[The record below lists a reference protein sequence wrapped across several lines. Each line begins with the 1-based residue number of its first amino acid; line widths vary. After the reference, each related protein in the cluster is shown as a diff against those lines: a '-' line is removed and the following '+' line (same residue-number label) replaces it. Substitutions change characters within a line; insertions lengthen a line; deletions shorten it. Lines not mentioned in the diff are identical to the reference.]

1 MPSEYHLSHL
11 DEWLGVQNPESSVTA
26 STEPSKALTTNE
38 LAPVKTA
45 QNELRLQSESDF
57 SLRGKNN
64 IKNKYI
70 ENGLSPCNS
79 VTGGSAGR
87 IVPPDEVLASAE
99 LARQRNRRDRDL
111 IALMHPSNVIEW
123 TWIEHADGTWTAHH
137 SIIFEEAV

>member
-11 DEWLGVQNPESSVTA
+11 DEWLGVQNPKSSVTA
-26 STEPSKALTTNE
+26 TSEPSKPLTTNE

-45 QNELRLQSESDF
+45 ENDLRLQTQSDF

-64 IKNKYI
+64 INNKYI
-70 ENGLSPCNS
+70 ENGLSLCNS
-79 VTGGSAGR
+79 VTGDSAGR
-87 IVPPDEVLASAE
+87 IVPPDEVLASAD

-123 TWIEHADGTWTAHH
+123 TWIEHADGRWSAHH
-137 SIIFEEAV
+137 SITFEEAV

>member
-1 MPSEYHLSHL
+1 MHSNYDISTL
-11 DEWLGVQNPESSVTA
+11 DQWLGVQNTKGSVTA
-26 STEPSKALTTNE
+26 TSEPGKPLTTNE
-38 LAPVKTA
+38 LAPVKPA
-45 QNELRLQSESDF
+45 ENSLWLQGESDF

-64 IKNKYI
+64 INNKYV
-70 ENGLSPCNS
+70 ENDFSPRNP

-87 IVPPDEVLASAE
+87 IVPHDEVLASAE

-111 IALMHPSNVIEW
+111 IALMHASNVNDW

>member
-1 MPSEYHLSHL
+1 MTSNYDISTL
-11 DEWLGVQNPESSVTA
+11 DQWLGVEDQQSSVTTL
-26 STEPSKALTTNE
+26 SEPSKPLTTNE

-45 QNELRLQSESDF
+45 ENGFRLQGESDF

-64 IKNKYI
+64 INNKYK
-70 ENGLSPCNS
+70 ENGFSPCNP
-79 VTGGSAGR
+79 VTGDSAGR
-87 IVPPDEVLASAE
+87 IVPLDEVLASAD

-111 IALMHPSNVIEW
+111 IALMYPSNVIEW

>member
-1 MPSEYHLSHL
+1 MSSEYDITTL
-11 DEWLGVQNPESSVTA
+11 DEWLGVQNPKSSVTA
-26 STEPSKALTTNE
+26 ASEPSNPLTTNE

-45 QNELRLQSESDF
+45 ENDLRLQSESDF
-57 SLRGKNN
+57 SLRGKIN

-70 ENGLSPCNS
+70 ENGFSLCNS
-79 VTGGSAGR
+79 VTGDSAGR
-87 IVPPDEVLASAE
+87 VVPPDEVLASAD

-137 SIIFEEAV
+137 SIIFEEAS

>member
-11 DEWLGVQNPESSVTA
+11 DEWLGLQNTKSSVTA
-26 STEPSKALTTNE
+26 SSEPSKPLTTNE

-45 QNELRLQSESDF
+45 QNEPRLQSESDF

-70 ENGLSPCNS
+70 ENGFSPCNS
-79 VTGGSAGR
+79 VTGDSAGR

-111 IALMHPSNVIEW
+111 IALMHASNVNDW

>member
-11 DEWLGVQNPESSVTA
+11 DEWLGVQNPKSSVTA
-26 STEPSKALTTNE
+26 ASVPSKPLTTNE

-45 QNELRLQSESDF
+45 ENSLRLQSESDF

-64 IKNKYI
+64 INNKYK
-70 ENGLSPCNS
+70 ENGFSLCNS
-79 VTGGSAGR
+79 VTGDSAGR
-87 IVPPDEVLASAE
+87 IVSPDEVLASAE

-111 IALMHPSNVIEW
+111 IALMHASNVKDW

>member
-1 MPSEYHLSHL
+1 MPFNYDISTL

-26 STEPSKALTTNE
+26 TSKPSKPLTTNE
-38 LAPVKTA
+38 LAPIKTA
-45 QNELRLQSESDF
+45 ENGLRLQSESDF

-64 IKNKYI
+64 INNKYK
-70 ENGLSPCNS
+70 ENGLWTCNS
-79 VTGGSAGR
+79 VTGDSAGR
-87 IVPPDEVLASAE
+87 IVPPDEVLASAD

-137 SIIFEEAV
+137 SIIFTEAS

>member
-1 MPSEYHLSHL
+1 MPSNYDISTL
-11 DEWLGVQNPESSVTA
+11 DEWLGVQNAKSSVTA
-26 STEPSKALTTNE
+26 LTEPSNALTTNE

-45 QNELRLQSESDF
+45 QNEPRLQSESDF

-64 IKNKYI
+64 INNKYK
-70 ENGLSPCNS
+70 ENGLSLCNS

-87 IVPPDEVLASAE
+87 IVPSDEVLASAD

>member
-1 MPSEYHLSHL
+1 MRSNYDISTL
-11 DEWLGVQNPESSVTA
+11 DEWLGVQNPKSSVTA
-26 STEPSKALTTNE
+26 TSEPSKPLTTNE

-45 QNELRLQSESDF
+45 KNDLRLQSESDF

-64 IKNKYI
+64 INNKYK
-70 ENGLSPCNS
+70 ENGFSPCNS
-79 VTGGSAGR
+79 VTGDSAGR
-87 IVPPDEVLASAE
+87 VVPLDEVLASAE

-111 IALMHPSNVIEW
+111 IALMHASNVNDW

>member
-1 MPSEYHLSHL
+1 MSSDYHLSHL
-11 DEWLGVQNPESSVTA
+11 DEWLGVQNPKSSVTA
-26 STEPSKALTTNE
+26 TSEPSKPLTTNE

-45 QNELRLQSESDF
+45 ENQPRLQSESNF

-64 IKNKYI
+64 INNKYK
-70 ENGLSPCNS
+70 ENGLWPCNS
-79 VTGGSAGR
+79 VTGDSAGR
-87 IVPPDEVLASAE
+87 IVPTGEVLASAD